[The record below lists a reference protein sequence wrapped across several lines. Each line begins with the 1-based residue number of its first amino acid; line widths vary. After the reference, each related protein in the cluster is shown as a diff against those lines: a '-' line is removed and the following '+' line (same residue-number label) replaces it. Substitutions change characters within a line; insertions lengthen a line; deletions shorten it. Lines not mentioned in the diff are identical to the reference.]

1 MHLVGRIR
9 QRGNSRIKLFTV
21 NRVRYA
27 TFIDYFTKEVT
38 YRVSGTPEKRYS
50 DGMYSGGDVF
60 NILKQYDFYF
70 SDYTARKDL

>member
-1 MHLVGRIR
+1 MEITNNRC
-9 QRGNSRIKLFTV
+9 QRVNSRIKLFTV

-70 SDYTARKDL
+70 SDYPARKEL